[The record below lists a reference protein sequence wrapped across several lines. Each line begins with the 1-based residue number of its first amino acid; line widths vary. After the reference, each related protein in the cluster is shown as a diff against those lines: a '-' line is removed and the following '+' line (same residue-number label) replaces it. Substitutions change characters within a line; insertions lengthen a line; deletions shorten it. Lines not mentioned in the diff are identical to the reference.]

1 MERKF
6 FLLHIVTLAS
16 TFSVFPCEITLD
28 NGFKMI
34 VEFDPGFDR
43 HYFRSDVTLRAEL
56 QNAYI
61 IERAMKIR
69 DSDYQAKCASLLTA
83 GMLGLYVSS
92 RIGNYQLLKIDRTC
106 YEAGCIAG
114 CVIGWVSFLN
124 AHQKRKLF
132 IQLQSRLSEQQLDNA
147 ILKLG
152 ITNSVARIGAREP
165 R

>member
-6 FLLHIVTLAS
+6 LVLIFTLAS
-16 TFSVFPCEITLD
+16 TFSVFPCEITLN

-34 VEFDPGFDR
+34 VEFDSGFDR
-43 HYFRSDVTLRAEL
+43 HYLRSDVTLREEL
-56 QNAYI
+56 QNVYI
-61 IERAMKIR
+61 VERAMKIR
-69 DSDYQAKCASLLTA
+69 DTEYQAKCSFLLTA
-83 GMLGLYVSS
+83 GMLGLYASS
-92 RIGNYQLLKIDRTC
+92 RIGNYRVLNINRTC

-132 IQLQSRLSEQQLDNA
+132 IQLQSRLSEQQLDDA

-152 ITNSVARIGAREP
+152 ITNSLARIGAREP